1 MSYPAV
7 SIRQY
12 RLRINPKLYRLG
24 INPQAAQLPNPLQRV
39 VILAFLTCFSRLDVY
54 QPGD

>member
-12 RLRINPKLYRLG
+12 RHSLG
-24 INPQAAQLPNPLQRV
+24 INPQAAAKPAEAGCDIGFSNLLQQV
-39 VILAFLTCFSRLDVY
+39 
-54 QPGD
+54 